1 MTLCR
6 RRVAMA
12 IALPN
17 LVWQGCVWPFLAV
30 AAGGG
35 ARAPGRAL
43 DRDRGR
49 GDCRPGRRPDCPAD
63 PAPDALLACMRAGG
77 FSPKATQTES
87 MKLVALPQYF
97 ADMFGWRE
105 MAAEVSTVYRDLP
118 PDERAGAVFFARNY
132 GEAAALDVYAPAP
145 GGPPAISGHN
155 SYFLW
160 APRGASGEAV
170 ITLGCDGAA
179 FGRFYQD
186 VRAGRPHR

>member
-1 MTLCR
+1 
-6 RRVAMA
+6 
-12 IALPN
+12 
-17 LVWQGCVWPFLAV
+17 
-30 AAGGG
+30 
-35 ARAPGRAL
+35 
-43 DRDRGR
+43 
-49 GDCRPGRRPDCPAD
+49 
-63 PAPDALLACMRAGG
+63 
-77 FSPKATQTES
+77 
-87 MKLVALPQYF
+87 
-97 ADMFGWRE
+97 